1 MPGASDAGTRTQRIT
16 RALTAQTRQQFGP
29 VARGL
34 VERSRTL
41 ARSAA
46 ELGIADFDED
56 LDRAAAAAERLSQLL
71 GELDRIAAATPGSLA
86 DVIHRLRH
94 DLKNP
99 LNAIR
104 GYAEMVA
111 EEAADLG
118 LDVAVAE
125 VKVLIDAADQAIGQ
139 IDQALRPAV
148 PVEEAAAGEPA
159 VPRRSG
165 STSLAEMAEALVDS
179 VRSVGEG
186 DERELTQPATIL
198 VVDDTAAN
206 RELLARRLTR
216 DGHRAIE
223 AAGGREALE
232 RIATEAID
240 LVLLDLL
247 MPDMNGFQV
256 LSHLKR
262 DARFRDVPV
271 VMISALDETDAIIR
285 CIEAGAEDYLTKP
298 FDTTLLRARIGSS
311 LEKKRLREQEQ
322 EMIRRDLEMAVLV
335 QRSLLPARPPPDAPI
350 DAVNRPYRHVSG
362 DFFDFFERPDGRW
375 CFAIG
380 DVSGKGMDAA
390 LLMARIAG
398 LLRFL
403 GKEWSDPGR
412 ILAALNA
419 EMVAIETR
427 GRFVTAVVGL
437 YDAASGEIAFA
448 NAGNLPPTWVLPD
461 GSWRSYDAVAPPLGV
476 LPGMTYRT
484 EAIRLDRGSLVLFTD
499 GLIES
504 SPGGDHDD
512 ELGLDGSARLL
523 AAHAERPASEQLER
537 LIATLD
543 ARALVCRDDLTVMV
557 VAGLAAHA

>member
-1 MPGASDAGTRTQRIT
+1 MGESGDAGTRTQRIT
-16 RALTAQTRQQFGP
+16 RALTAQTRQQFAP

-34 VERSRTL
+34 VERARHL
-41 ARSAA
+41 ARNAGD
-46 ELGIADFDED
+46 LGIADFDED
-56 LDRAAAAAERLSQLL
+56 LDRAVAAAERLSQIL
-71 GELDRIAAATPGSLA
+71 GELDRIAAATPGSLG
-86 DVIHRLRH
+86 DVIGRLRH

-99 LNAIR
+99 LNAVR

-118 LDVAVAE
+118 
-125 VKVLIDAADQAIGQ
+125 IDAAAADLKGLIDLANQAIGQ
-139 IDQALRPAV
+139 IDQALRPTVA
-148 PVEEAAAGEPA
+148 PDGDGDGAAPAGRGDA
-159 VPRRSG
+159 M
-165 STSLAEMAEALVDS
+165 SLAQMAEALVDS

-186 DERELTQPATIL
+186 EDRPETPPATVL

-206 RELLARRLTR
+206 RDLLSRRLTR

-262 DARFRDVPV
+262 EARFRDVPV
-271 VMISALDETDAIIR
+271 IMISALDETDSIIR

-335 QRSLLPARPPPDAPI
+335 QRSLLPARTTADAPI

-390 LLMARIAG
+390 LLMARVAG

-403 GKEWSDPGR
+403 GKEWTDPGQ
-412 ILAALNA
+412 ILAALND

-427 GRFVTAVVGL
+427 GRFITAVVGL
-437 YDAASGEIAFA
+437 YDAATGETVFA
-448 NAGNLPPTWVLPD
+448 NAGNLPPTWILPD
-461 GSWRSYDAVAPPLGV
+461 GTWQSFAAAAPPLGV
-476 LPGMTYRT
+476 LPGMAYRT
-484 EAIRLDRGSLVLFTD
+484 EAVRLERGSLALFTD

-504 SPGGDHDD
+504 SRDGGHDD
-512 ELGLDGSARLL
+512 ELGLEGSARLL

-543 ARALVCRDDLTVMV
+543 DQALVCRDDLTVMV
-557 VAGLAAHA
+557 VAGPAAHA